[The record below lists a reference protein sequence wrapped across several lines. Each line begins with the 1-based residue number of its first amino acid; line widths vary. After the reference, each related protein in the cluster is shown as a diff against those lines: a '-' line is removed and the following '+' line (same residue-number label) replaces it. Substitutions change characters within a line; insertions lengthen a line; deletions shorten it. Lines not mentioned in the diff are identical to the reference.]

1 MGNYKRVIMAEK
13 RDAGE
18 DIAKAIGLRNI
29 ERVGKSNFI
38 HGRNSEGEEVVVVWS
53 NGHCV
58 TIAEPDEIDEK
69 YRSWNVEDLPLP
81 LENDNMLSVIK
92 EKRGL
97 FADIKKELA
106 DADNI
111 VNAGDS
117 AREGELIQRWI
128 LELALRGKK
137 KDVYRLWVQSLT
149 PSAIKKAYESGLLGT
164 RPEEQKRLDDLYDS
178 GRARAIMDKYIGY
191 NYSRLLSITQTD
203 GVTVNYGR
211 CKSPL
216 VHAIVE
222 RDKEIEAFVSE
233 PFSYLEIL
241 LEKDEIEFKGVMI
254 DEKRERVEFSPNE
267 RAELEALVDS
277 LPSKA
282 VIRSIQKK
290 SKVST
295 PPLPYDTLQL
305 QKEMSNKYGFDADKT
320 LAIMEELYAKHHI
333 LSYPRTDTRY
343 YTTDLKE
350 EFDGTLAA
358 LNFGKFST
366 FVRVAQKGFIPDK
379 YFNDK
384 KIADHHA
391 LAPVSEGS
399 IEKIYNQL
407 SEDEKKVYD
416 AVVLNFI
423 ALHYPNYEYETT
435 EVIAEAGGRNFRIK
449 GKKDIKLGYKALYP
463 KKESVK
469 EENSDEDSEQDLPTL
484 TEGESVTIS
493 SKDIID
499 SRTKPKS
506 HFTTATLLEYMKRN
520 NIGTGATRDRLIKEL
535 TERRGKNAD
544 SSVRK
549 EGKYFVSTAF
559 GRDIDSVIPDNLKS
573 IDYLKYLEKQIQDIA
588 EGKQTLS
595 SFIEKM
601 EKDFLN
607 DLSELK
613 QNRSSKL
620 VSNNPGRKLNED
632 MICPVCGNALADVS
646 WGYSCSAWKKDG
658 SGCNFAIGKKQFNK
672 TLSEKVIK
680 QLLSK
685 RITKDKIK
693 GMKGKSGKS
702 FDAQLS
708 LEISPEGKAIVRPK
722 F

>member
-1 MGNYKRVIMAEK
+1 MAEK

-29 ERVGKSNFI
+29 ERVGNSKFI
-38 HGRNSEGEEVVVVWS
+38 HGINDQGEEVVVVWS

-58 TIAEPDEIDEK
+58 TTADPEEIDER
-69 YRSWNVEDLPLP
+69 YRKWNVEDLPLP
-81 LENDNMLSVIK
+81 IASDNRLSVIK

-97 FADIKKELA
+97 YADIKKELA

-128 LELALRGKK
+128 LELALKGKK

-149 PSAIKKAYESGLLGT
+149 PAAIKKAYENGLLGAW
-164 RPEEQKRLDDLYDS
+164 PEEQKKLDDLYDS

-191 NYSRLLSITQTD
+191 NYSRLLSITQTS

-222 RDKEIEAFVSE
+222 RDMEIEAFISV

-241 LEKDEIEFKGVMI
+241 LEKDGIKFKGILV
-254 DEKRERVEFSPNE
+254 DEKRERIEYSE
-267 RAELEALVDS
+267 DDRAQLVALS
-277 LPSKA
+277 NALPSSATIKS
-282 VIRSIQKK
+282 VQKK
-290 SKVST
+290 SKIST

-305 QKEMSNKYGFDADKT
+305 QKEMSTRYGFDADKT
-320 LAIMEELYAKHHI
+320 LSIMEDLYAKHHI

-350 EFDGTLAA
+350 DLSDTLDA
-358 LNFGKFST
+358 LDFGKFSAL
-366 FVRVAQKGFIPDK
+366 VREAHKGFVPDK

-391 LAPVSEGS
+391 LIPVSDGS
-399 IEKIYNQL
+399 IANAYNCL
-407 SEDEKKVYD
+407 SDDEKKVYD
-416 AVVLNFI
+416 AVVYNFI

-435 EVIAEAGGRNFRIK
+435 DIMAEAGGSLFRIK
-449 GKKDIKLGYKALYP
+449 GKKDIFLGYKALYP
-463 KKESVK
+463 KKNENK
-469 EENSDEDSEQDLPTL
+469 EDEEEEADQTLPELAEGDLAA
-484 TEGESVTIS
+484 IID
-493 SKDIID
+493 KDIID
-499 SRTKPKS
+499 SKTKPKS

-535 TERRGKNAD
+535 TERKGKNAD

-549 EGKYFVSTAF
+549 DGKYFVSTPF
-559 GRDIDSVIPDNLKS
+559 GRQIDSVIPDNLKS
-573 IDYLKYLEKQIQDIA
+573 IEYLKYLETQIQDIA
-588 EGKQTLS
+588 DGKLALS
-595 SFIEKM
+595 DFIDSM
-601 EKDFLN
+601 ESRFKKDLR
-607 DLSELK
+607 ELK
-613 QNRSSKL
+613 QNRSEKI
-620 VSNNPGRKLNED
+620 VSSFSAREACSD
-632 MICPVCGNALADVS
+632 MTCPVCGSSLADKG
-646 WGYSCSAWKKDG
+646 WGYSCTAWKRDG

-672 TLSEKVIK
+672 TISETAVK
-680 QLLSK
+680 QMLK
-685 RITKDKIK
+685 NGITKNKIK

-702 FDAQLS
+702 FDAYLV
-708 LEISPEGKAIVRPK
+708 LEISDEGKAVIRPI
-722 F
+722 FN